1 MVLGLLHT
9 LLLLVLW
16 SAGVDGG
23 FTSVAD
29 TAALRSAL
37 EGAPADGVVELTLTA
52 GTNYALG
59 GYGLVVPAGAKATLQ
74 SEGVGATIDA
84 EGLSRN
90 FDVSGGGTL
99 SLDRVHLANGVA
111 TESGG
116 CALVRS
122 SFTATHSRIENC
134 DAASTTGN
142 VRGGAIAAATPSE
155 LVELYGWPGQLAQ
168 PGAQGSA
175 VSWAPVGAASTTNGD
190 IAVTTTGANGAIRI
204 YDKNLVLKDTSS
216 VSVWKS
222 IAWNHDGTRLAAGS
236 TDGKVAV
243 FDPADLTQTLAEAT
257 TQTHLTHTSIR
268 AVNAVIWNPSGTR
281 IVSGGADGTVT
292 TWSFDEGTD
301 TLSSLSAAQK
311 CTREHV
317 RDGGTEYCQECKL
330 GYYKTA
336 LANSACTKCPYSDDP
351 EILTT
356 RSLGATS
363 LDACQCKAKFYLPAL
378 NASQLASGEQA
389 TCAGV

>member
-116 CALVRS
+116 CVLVRSGS

-216 VSVWKS
+216 VGVWKS

-311 CTREHV
+311 CTTVACNTSTSLSDCVCMAGFVETTDSSGVRQCECAPGREHV

-336 LANSACTKCPYSDDP
+336 LANSACTKCPYSDDGS
-351 EILTT
+351 T
-356 RSLGATS
+356 
-363 LDACQCKAKFYLPAL
+363 
-378 NASQLASGEQA
+378 
-389 TCAGV
+389 